1 MTPGEPSEEI
11 TVGLADD
18 HTLFREGVRG
28 MLATDPTIKIVGE
41 AADGYAAAKL
51 AIHHRPD
58 ILLLDVEMP
67 GPGAPSIIREVKQNC
82 PGVHIIVLTMHD
94 DADMVQNLLNCGATA
109 YLVKSILRNEL
120 IAAIHSVAQRPD
132 AVLVSV
138 SRQSIAF
145 MDGNRHASTKNLLSE
160 RESEVLQL
168 IAEALSNAQIAARL
182 RITEATV
189 KRHLTNIYAKLNAVS
204 RVDAIRKAAEA
215 RLIGPGPRPGQSGG
229 VPKG

>member
-1 MTPGEPSEEI
+1 
-11 TVGLADD
+11 
-18 HTLFREGVRG
+18 
-28 MLATDPTIKIVGE
+28 
-41 AADGYAAAKL
+41 
-51 AIHHRPD
+51 
-58 ILLLDVEMP
+58 
-67 GPGAPSIIREVKQNC
+67 
-82 PGVHIIVLTMHD
+82 
-94 DADMVQNLLNCGATA
+94 
-109 YLVKSILRNEL
+109 
-120 IAAIHSVAQRPD
+120 
-132 AVLVSV
+132 
-138 SRQSIAF
+138 